1 MGQQTDTY
9 LEFRTRFVKPIERR
23 ETWFSG
29 WFAVTITRVV
39 DMLWCT
45 YAFACLAL
53 VSLPQAIRGSKA
65 TLAAW
70 TAQTFLQL
78 LTEKMG
84 PIVRAGSKDSR

>member
-23 ETWFSG
+23 ETWFSN
-29 WFAVTITRVV
+29 WFAVTITSVA
-39 DMLWCT
+39 DMMWCT

-53 VSLPQAIRGSKA
+53 VSLPQAIRGSIA
-65 TLAAW
+65 TVTAW

-78 LTEKMG
+78 LTQEMG
-84 PIVRAGSKDSR
+84 TIVRAGSKDSR